1 MPIVIVEFF
10 EGRTTEQKIRLAKA
24 ITDAMVEIAGAK
36 AENVTIIFHDLPKTN
51 IAKAG
56 VLGSEQKK

>member
-10 EGRTTEQKIRLAKA
+10 EGRTSEQKARLAKA

-36 AENVTIIFHDLPKTN
+36 AENVTVIFHDLPKTN
-51 IAKAG
+51 LAKAG
-56 VLGSEQKK
+56 VLASEQKR

>member
-1 MPIVIVEFF
+1 M
-10 EGRTTEQKIRLAKA
+10 AKA
-24 ITDAMVEIAGAK
+24 ITDVMIEIAGAK

>member
-10 EGRTTEQKIRLAKA
+10 EGRTSEQKARLAKA

-36 AENVTIIFHDLPKTN
+36 AENVTVIFHDLPKTN
-51 IAKAG
+51 VAKAG
-56 VLGSEQKK
+56 VLASEQTK